1 LNRVTTIF
9 QSKATQSL
17 YSTKENEMP
26 FRISPLW
33 WPFLGV
39 ASPIIVPFLI
49 AKNRRFKE
57 NLKLAGELNKDR
69 LCQAEPFDLPGL
81 NFLELTVLVE
91 EKTEESFLGDAGV
104 SYLFR
109 SDQGSL
115 LYDVGFGPESPAL
128 AHNAAKLGIEMDQ
141 VDALCISHL
150 HPDHMGG
157 LKARRA
163 KCVTVP
169 KELGTPKGQP
179 CFLPDKASAE
189 GYLCELIDGP
199 RLLTGGIATTGPL
212 ARSLFFLGLT
222 EEQALIANLKGK
234 GLVIF
239 TGCGHPTIQLIVQMV
254 NRLSKEPIY
263 IIGGGLH
270 FPITGGRG
278 RAGIQFQTFIGT
290 GKPVWR
296 RITDDDLSSTITA
309 LNKFNPSKVFLS
321 SHDSCD
327 HFLTRMKQELKAET
341 EVLKAGKTYRF

>member
-1 LNRVTTIF
+1 
-9 QSKATQSL
+9 
-17 YSTKENEMP
+17 MP
-26 FRISPLW
+26 FRVSPLW

-49 AKNRRFKE
+49 AKNRRFKK

-69 LCQAEPFDLPGL
+69 LRQAEPFDVPAL

-115 LYDVGFGPESPAL
+115 LYDVGFGPERPAL
-128 AHNAAKLGIEMDQ
+128 AHNAAKLGIKMDQ
-141 VDALCISHL
+141 VDSLCISHL

-157 LKARRA
+157 LKASRA

-169 KELGTPKGQP
+169 KELGMPKGQP
-179 CFLPDKASAE
+179 CFLPDEANAE
-189 GYLCELIDGP
+189 GFKCVLIDRP

-212 ARSLFFLGLT
+212 ARSLFFFGLT
-222 EEQALIANLKGK
+222 EEQALIAHLKGK

-239 TGCGHPTIQLIVQMV
+239 TGCGHPTIELIVEMV

-278 RAGIQFQTFIGT
+278 NRAGIQFQTFIGT
-290 GKPVWR
+290 GKPVWQ
-296 RITDDDLSSTITA
+296 RITDDDLSNTISA

-327 HFLTRMKQELKAET
+327 HFLTCMKHELKAEN

>member
-157 LKARRA
+157 LKASRA

-341 EVLKAGKTYRF
+341 EVLKAGKTYRL

>member
-1 LNRVTTIF
+1 MSFRV
-9 QSKATQSL
+9 
-17 YSTKENEMP
+17 
-26 FRISPLW
+26 SPLW

-49 AKNRRFKE
+49 AKNRRFKK
-57 NLKLAGELNKDR
+57 NLKLSGELNKDR
-69 LCQAEPFDLPGL
+69 ICQAEPFDVPELT
-81 NFLELTVLVE
+81 FLELTVLVE

-115 LYDVGFGPESPAL
+115 LYDVGFGPERPAL
-128 AHNAAKLGIEMDQ
+128 AHNAAKLGIKMDQ
-141 VDALCISHL
+141 VDSLCISHL

-157 LKARRA
+157 LKASRA
-163 KCVTVP
+163 KCVAVP
-169 KELGTPKGQP
+169 KELGMPKGQP
-179 CFLPDKASAE
+179 CFLPDKADAE
-189 GYLCELIDGP
+189 GFKCELIDRP
-199 RLLTGGIATTGPL
+199 RLLAGGIATTGPL

-222 EEQALIANLKGK
+222 EEQALIAHLKGK

-239 TGCGHPTIQLIVQMV
+239 TGCGHPTIELIVQMV

-278 RAGIQFQTFIGT
+278 NRAGIQFQTVIGT
-290 GKPVWR
+290 GKPVWQ

-327 HFLTRMKQELKAET
+327 HSLTCMKHELKAEN

>member
-1 LNRVTTIF
+1 
-9 QSKATQSL
+9 
-17 YSTKENEMP
+17 MP
-26 FRISPLW
+26 FRVSPLW

-49 AKNRRFKE
+49 AKNRRFKK

-69 LCQAEPFDLPGL
+69 LRQAEPFDVPAL

-115 LYDVGFGPESPAL
+115 LYDVGFGSERPAL
-128 AHNAAKLGIEMDQ
+128 AHNAAKLGIKMDQ
-141 VDALCISHL
+141 VDSLCISHL

-157 LKARRA
+157 LKASRA

-169 KELGTPKGQP
+169 KELGMPKGQP
-179 CFLPDKASAE
+179 CFLPDEANAE
-189 GYLCELIDGP
+189 GFKCVLIDRP

-212 ARSLFFLGLT
+212 ARSLFFFGLT
-222 EEQALIANLKGK
+222 EEQALIAHLKGK

-239 TGCGHPTIQLIVQMV
+239 TGCGHPTIELIVEMV

-278 RAGIQFQTFIGT
+278 NRAGIQFQTFIGT
-290 GKPVWR
+290 GKPVWQ
-296 RITDDDLSSTITA
+296 RITDDDLSNTISA

-327 HFLTRMKQELKAET
+327 HFLTCMKQELKAEN

>member
-1 LNRVTTIF
+1 ML
-9 QSKATQSL
+9 
-17 YSTKENEMP
+17 

-33 WPFLGV
+33 WPVLGV
-39 ASPIIVPFLI
+39 ASPIIVPLLI
-49 AKNRRFKE
+49 SKNRRFKK

-69 LCQAEPFDLPGL
+69 LRQAEPFDVPELS
-81 NFLELTVLVE
+81 FLELTVLVE
-91 EKTEESFLGDAGV
+91 DKTEESFLGDAGV

-115 LYDVGFGPESPAL
+115 LYDVGFGPERPAL
-128 AHNAAKLGIEMDQ
+128 AHNSAKLGIKLDQ
-141 VDALCISHL
+141 VDSLCISHL

-157 LKARRA
+157 LKASRA

-169 KELGTPKGQP
+169 KELGMPKGQL
-179 CFLPDKASAE
+179 CFLPDKAKAE
-189 GYLCELIDGP
+189 GYKCELIDCP

-222 EEQALIANLKGK
+222 EEQALIAHLKGK

-239 TGCGHPTIQLIVQMV
+239 TGCGHPTIELIVQMV
-254 NRLSKEPIY
+254 SRLSKEPIY

-278 RAGIQFQTFIGT
+278 NRAGIQFQTVIGT
-290 GKPVWR
+290 GKPVWQR
-296 RITDDDLSSTITA
+296 VTDDDLSSTITA
-309 LNKFNPSKVFLS
+309 INKFNPSKVFLS

-327 HFLTRMKQELKAET
+327 HSLTRMKQELKAET

>member
-1 LNRVTTIF
+1 
-9 QSKATQSL
+9 
-17 YSTKENEMP
+17 
-26 FRISPLW
+26 
-33 WPFLGV
+33 V

-49 AKNRRFKE
+49 AKNRRFKK
-57 NLKLAGELNKDR
+57 NLKLADELNKDR
-69 LCQAEPFDLPGL
+69 LRQIEPLDVPALD
-81 NFLELTVLVE
+81 FLELTVLVE

-115 LYDVGFGPESPAL
+115 LYDVGFGPERPAL
-128 AHNAAKLGIEMDQ
+128 AHNAAKLGIKMDQ
-141 VDALCISHL
+141 VDSLCISHL

-157 LKARRA
+157 LKASRA

-169 KELGTPKGQP
+169 KELGMPKGQP
-179 CFLPDKASAE
+179 CFLPDEATAE
-189 GYLCELIDGP
+189 GFECELIDGP

-222 EEQALIANLKGK
+222 EEQALIAHLKGK

-239 TGCGHPTIQLIVQMV
+239 TGCGHPTIELIVQMV

-278 RAGIQFQTFIGT
+278 NRAGIQFQTFIGT
-290 GKPVWR
+290 GKPVWQ
-296 RITDDDLSSTITA
+296 RITDDDLSRTITA
-309 LNKFNPSKVFLS
+309 LNKFKPAKIFLS

-327 HFLTRMKQELKAET
+327 HFLTCMKHELEAEN